1 MATAIK
7 LNKSS
12 RVFMQNV
19 SIRGFNKGIEAIDS
33 NMLLSGVDVR
43 KCGTGVEL
51 INSHATFH
59 DSCLMDN
66 NVDLVV
72 NNSNA
77 HIINTIARRILAITP
92 KNDYRINPYQIQSI
106 AYQIINT
113 RDADEK
119 RRRLKQLWN
128 IVKHTSFAWTF
139 YQIIE
144 RVLRYYGV
152 V

>member
-7 LNKSS
+7 LDKSS
-12 RVFMQNV
+12 RIFLRNV
-19 SIRGFNKGIEAIDS
+19 TIRGFNKGIEAINS
-33 NMLLSGVDVR
+33 NVLLSRVDVR
-43 KCGTGVEL
+43 RCGTGVEL

-77 HIINTIARRILAITP
+77 HLINTIAQRILAVTP
-92 KNDYRINPYQIQSI
+92 KGDISINPYQIQSI

-113 RDADEK
+113 RDITEK
-119 RRRLKQLWN
+119 KRRLKQLWN
-128 IVKHTSFAWTF
+128 VIKHTSLAWTF
-139 YQIIE
+139 YQIVEKI
-144 RVLRYYGV
+144 LRYYGLI
-152 V
+152 